1 MMKLYLTVL
10 AFLYLIT
17 VSGTE
22 NLQQEISGAIAEG
35 KKQIVLKNK
44 EYRIAEELR
53 LNNLDGVVIDGNGA
67 RVIRTT
73 LSGGIAVNNCRK
85 LTLKNFTLDYDPL
98 PFTQGVIT
106 RIDGHKLYF
115 RIDQGYPRLSPVYA
129 VRQINFFE
137 ADGMHWKKM
146 KGGDIYGPT
155 FILNGNE
162 GYCEFHRI
170 PPELVPGD
178 RIVLNYRGSYGIRMD
193 KSEKITLEN
202 LRIHSAPG
210 VAILSRFCKGG
221 DIFRRV
227 IIERGPTPQGA
238 TTPRLI
244 STSAD
249 GLNCAFL
256 RKGPLV
262 EWCDFSYMADDSVN
276 LHSVA
281 LPVVRKI
288 SGNTFDTIRQF
299 GREAFPETLRPGDSI
314 RILSAGQ
321 YKVKGT
327 ARVVSFRVSPRK
339 YGIEEAN
346 RFYGRNW
353 NRKKF
358 TAYELVLDREPPL
371 AEGDFFDLP
380 ELAGSRYTIRN
391 NYFHDHR
398 ARGLRLM
405 ASHGLIENNRIERTK
420 ASAIAIGCEYGYW
433 REAGWVENVV
443 VRSNRLYSIGKE
455 GMTRDDCYCPGAIS
469 VFAKLEDYSGHYR
482 GNRDICIENNVIQ
495 NVEGAGIFAFR
506 VDGLCLHGNQVR
518 NAFQNPLPGG
528 KNFPFGTASPVWIV
542 DSVLRRKQ
550 PAVKPFAGDTSL
562 NGREPE
568 SIRSKVSV
576 E

>member
-137 ADGMHWKKM
+137 SDGMHWKKM

-210 VAILSRFCKGG
+210 VAILSRFCKGD

-238 TTPRLI
+238 TAPRLS

-249 GLNCAFL
+249 GLHCAVL

-262 EWCDFSYMADDSVN
+262 EWCDFS
-276 LHSVA
+276 
-281 LPVVRKI
+281 
-288 SGNTFDTIRQF
+288 
-299 GREAFPETLRPGDSI
+299 
-314 RILSAGQ
+314 
-321 YKVKGT
+321 
-327 ARVVSFRVSPRK
+327 
-339 YGIEEAN
+339 
-346 RFYGRNW
+346 
-353 NRKKF
+353 
-358 TAYELVLDREPPL
+358 
-371 AEGDFFDLP
+371 
-380 ELAGSRYTIRN
+380 
-391 NYFHDHR
+391 
-398 ARGLRLM
+398 
-405 ASHGLIENNRIERTK
+405 
-420 ASAIAIGCEYGYW
+420 
-433 REAGWVENVV
+433 
-443 VRSNRLYSIGKE
+443 
-455 GMTRDDCYCPGAIS
+455 
-469 VFAKLEDYSGHYR
+469 
-482 GNRDICIENNVIQ
+482 
-495 NVEGAGIFAFR
+495 
-506 VDGLCLHGNQVR
+506 
-518 NAFQNPLPGG
+518 
-528 KNFPFGTASPVWIV
+528 
-542 DSVLRRKQ
+542 
-550 PAVKPFAGDTSL
+550 
-562 NGREPE
+562 
-568 SIRSKVSV
+568 
-576 E
+576 